1 MKKNIVYIAMSA
13 DFIHPGHLK
22 IIEEGSKLGEVTIGL
37 LTDRA
42 IASYKKMPHM
52 EYKDRYKI
60 ISSLKNVKR
69 VVKQETHDY
78 VPNLKKYKPKF
89 ILHGSD
95 WKTGIQKKDRQE
107 SLLKSQ
113 CVFYQ
118 MKLDLIV

>member
-22 IIEEGSKLGEVTIGL
+22 IIEAGSKLGEVTIGL
-37 LTDRA
+37 LTDSA

-69 VVKQETHDY
+69 VVRQETHDY
-78 VPNLKKYKPKF
+78 VPNLKKFKPKF

-95 WKTGIQKKDRQE
+95 WKTGIQKKIRE
-107 SLLKSQ
+107 RVIITIKNG
-113 CVFYQ
+113 
-118 MKLDLIV
+118 MEN